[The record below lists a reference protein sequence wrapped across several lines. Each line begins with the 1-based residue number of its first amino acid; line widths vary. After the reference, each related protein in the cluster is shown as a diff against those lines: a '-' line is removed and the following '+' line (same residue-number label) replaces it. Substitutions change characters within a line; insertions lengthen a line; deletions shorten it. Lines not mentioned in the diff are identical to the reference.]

1 MPNMLPRRL
10 PPGLLRLRST
20 STSLTSTILSP
31 TINTTTITTR
41 ASQFLTTN
49 PTTLQTRPSS
59 SSTSRWKT
67 RQFSDRYAREARTAG
82 LKSRAAFKLL
92 EINKKYRLF
101 RPSSGQIV
109 VDLGF
114 APGSW
119 SQVALDLTKPDGKV
133 VGIDIIPAQPPRG
146 VSAIQGNFLSE
157 GVRGLVKGWLREE
170 EGRKVGE
177 QLREMARREQQRLEE
192 KERLERER
200 LEAEERE
207 AREREAEERRV
218 REEEEERREWGL
230 DQTETE
236 TEEVVNQ
243 GEGKLNQKNDYDE
256 EMVEEMD
263 RMEIT
268 DRWQEELLYRQRH
281 EEPNTWEV
289 EALRRQR
296 ERQEQRDAE
305 KQVVVDDR
313 PSYIELERMAVL
325 EAQVMQ
331 QHQSEEVME
340 QKQEREQGQEDSG
353 NKAATTTDAD
363 ADAERKSDSE
373 EGFEELEEH
382 EEQQPQRPKKKKQN
396 EQMRLVD
403 VVLSDMSEPWP
414 QTSSFSIKTLSNPY
428 NRMMNTSG
436 ISFKDHA
443 GSMDL
448 CYAALSFAND
458 TLKPGGHFVCKFY
471 QGSEDKKL
479 EDMLRKL
486 FGKVFRDKPD
496 SSRSESKEAY
506 FVALNRRRDVILED
520 IPI

>member
-1 MPNMLPRRL
+1 MLPRRL
-10 PPGLLRLRST
+10 PPGLRLRSRP
-20 STSLTSTILSP
+20 LTSTLPP
-31 TINTTTITTR
+31 TINTTRT
-41 ASQFLTTN
+41 SQFLTTN
-49 PTTLQTRPSS
+49 PTTPQTLQTRLSS
-59 SSTSRWKT
+59 SSSSSSSSRWKA
-67 RQFSDRYAREARTAG
+67 RQSSDPYARSARTAH

-101 RPSSGQIV
+101 RRASGQIV

-157 GVRGLVKGWLREE
+157 GVRGIVKGWLREE
-170 EGRKVGE
+170 EGRRRGE
-177 QLREMARREQQRLEE
+177 QLREMARKEAQREAEVARLE
-192 KERLERER
+192 KER

-207 AREREAEERRV
+207 AREREAEERRE
-218 REEEEERREWGL
+218 REEEEGRREWGL
-230 DQTETE
+230 ETKTETGRE
-236 TEEVVNQ
+236 VEDRGEVVNE
-243 GEGKLNQKNDYDE
+243 GEGKLKKKDA
-256 EMVEEMD
+256 EMVEDIAEEMD
-263 RMEIT
+263 KLEIT
-268 DRWQEELLYRQRH
+268 DRWQGELLDRQQH
-281 EEPNTWEV
+281 KEPNTWEMEV
-289 EALRRQR
+289 LRRQQ
-296 ERQEQRDAE
+296 ERQERQERKGAE
-305 KQVVVDDR
+305 EQVVFADR
-313 PSYIELERMAVL
+313 PSYIELERMAVR

-331 QHQSEEVME
+331 QPEVME
-340 QKQEREQGQEDSG
+340 QEQDQDSE
-353 NKAATTTDAD
+353 NKATTTTD

-373 EGFEELEEH
+373 ERFEELEGEEEE
-382 EEQQPQRPKKKKQN
+382 EEQQQQPKKKKQN

-414 QTSSFSIKTLSNPY
+414 QTSGFSLKTMSNPY

-471 QGSEDKKL
+471 QGSEDKEL
-479 EDMLRKL
+479 EAMLKKL
-486 FGKVFRDKPD
+486 FTKVYRDKPD

-506 FVALNRRRDVILED
+506 FVALNRRGDVILED
-520 IPI
+520 IPL